1 MQSRIRLGGKRTR
14 YNQRTRLET
23 HAKLRRQ
30 ASTSRELAALIRHWP
45 TNWQKAKLSDYIQHA
60 PSASPFPL
68 GTAQDRISNSGKF
81 KLHHMRGGPMRPLVL
96 IGLLFVVAS
105 SLAQTQKTPD
115 VAEFVSVAAPVVVLY
130 HVRVVD
136 GTGAAAKDDQAIVI
150 ANGKI
155 QSIGPATSVQIP
167 QGAQLLARPGYT
179 VIPGLVGMH
188 DHLYYTDSIALQ
200 VVGGRIGEPGL
211 FVAEIPYTA
220 PRLYLAAG
228 GTTMRTTGSLEP
240 YTDLKVKSRI
250 DANLMPGPSI
260 DATAPYLEGAPTRFA
275 QMHELTGSEDAKRMV
290 DYWAAE
296 GMTSYKA
303 YMNITREELGV
314 AILQAHSHQQKL
326 TGHLCSVTWP
336 EAIAL
341 GIDDFEHGPAFT
353 DTEFVID
360 KKPDVCP
367 TGGSSS
373 WAKQD
378 VNGAQVQEIIR
389 NLVSHH
395 VAVTS
400 TLPVFEAGVP
410 GRPALQPR
418 TLDAMSAESAQS
430 YLTARA
436 RVALDA
442 PMRALLRK
450 EMDFE
455 VAFVKAGGLLLSGPD
470 PTGNGG
476 VLPGFGDQR
485 EIELLV
491 EAGFTPVE
499 AIQIATQNGALYLGQ
514 QDRIGTLAPGKQAD
528 LVLIKGD
535 PSKRIDE
542 IENVETVFKA
552 GIGYDSKKLI
562 DSVRGQVGIR

>member
-1 MQSRIRLGGKRTR
+1 MRFLFLFGSMLV
-14 YNQRTRLET
+14 
-23 HAKLRRQ
+23 
-30 ASTSRELAALIRHWP
+30 AAI
-45 TNWQKAKLSDYIQHA
+45 T
-60 PSASPFPL
+60 
-68 GTAQDRISNSGKF
+68 
-81 KLHHMRGGPMRPLVL
+81 V
-96 IGLLFVVAS
+96 
-105 SLAQTQKTPD
+105 AQTQKAGD
-115 VAEFVSVAAPVVVLY
+115 VADFVSVDTSVFVLN
-130 HVRVVD
+130 HVRVID
-136 GTGAAAKDDQAIVI
+136 GTGAPAKEDQAIVI

-155 QSIGPATSVQIP
+155 QSIGAAASAQIP
-167 QGAQLLARPGYT
+167 QGAQRMERSGYT

-188 DHLYYTDSIALQ
+188 DHLYYTDSYALQ
-200 VVGGRIGEPGL
+200 VVDGKIGEPGL
-211 FVAEIPYTA
+211 FLAEIPFTA

-228 GTTMRTTGSLEP
+228 VTTIRTTGSLEP

-250 DANLMPGPSI
+250 DANLMPGPRI

-275 QMHELTGSEDAKRMV
+275 QMHELTGPDDAKRLV
-290 DYWAAE
+290 DYWAGE

-314 AILQAHSHQQKL
+314 AIQEAHAHKMKL

-336 EAIAL
+336 EAVAL
-341 GIDDFEHGPAFT
+341 GIDDFEHGPVFT
-353 DTEFVID
+353 DTEFVAD

-373 WAKQD
+373 WLKQD
-378 VNGAQVQEIIR
+378 VNGAQVQEMIR
-389 NLVSHH
+389 NLASHH

-410 GRPALQPR
+410 GRPPLQPR

-442 PMRALLRK
+442 PMTALLRK

-455 VAFVKAGGLLLSGPD
+455 MAFVKAGGFLLAGPD

-476 VLPGFGDQR
+476 VLPGFCDQR

-491 EAGFTPVE
+491 EAGFTPGE
-499 AIQIATQNGALYLGQ
+499 AIHIATQNGALYLGQ

>member
-1 MQSRIRLGGKRTR
+1 MRLLFLLGP
-14 YNQRTRLET
+14 L
-23 HAKLRRQ
+23 
-30 ASTSRELAALIRHWP
+30 LAASI
-45 TNWQKAKLSDYIQHA
+45 
-60 PSASPFPL
+60 
-68 GTAQDRISNSGKF
+68 
-81 KLHHMRGGPMRPLVL
+81 
-96 IGLLFVVAS
+96 VVA
-105 SLAQTQKTPD
+105 QVQKSPD
-115 VAEFVSVAAPVVVLY
+115 VADFVSLDTPVFVLN
-130 HVRVVD
+130 HVRVID
-136 GTGAAAKDDQAIVI
+136 GTGAPAKEDQAIVV

-155 QSIGPATSVQIP
+155 ESIGPAASVQIP
-167 QGAQLLARPGYT
+167 EGAQRMDRTGYT

-188 DHLYYTDSIALQ
+188 NHLYYTDSFASQ
-200 VVGGRIGEPGL
+200 VVGGKIGQPGL
-211 FVAEIPYTA
+211 FIAEIPYTA

-228 GTTMRTTGSLEP
+228 VTTMRTTGSLEP

-250 DANLMPGPSI
+250 DANLMPGPSM

-275 QMHELTGSEDAKRMV
+275 QMHELTGPDDAKRMV

-296 GMTSYKA
+296 GMTSFKA

-314 AILQAHSHQQKL
+314 AIEQAHAHKSKL

-341 GIDDFEHGPAFT
+341 GIDDFEHGPVFT
-353 DTEFVID
+353 DTEFVTD
-360 KKPDVCP
+360 KKPDACP
-367 TGGSSS
+367 AGTGGSS

-378 VNGAQVQEIIR
+378 ISGAQVQAMIR

-400 TLPVFEAGVP
+400 TLPVFEASVP
-410 GRPALQPR
+410 GRPKLQPR
-418 TLDAMSAESAQS
+418 TLEAMSAESAQS

-436 RVALDA
+436 RVPMDSPMTAL
-442 PMRALLRK
+442 MRK

-455 VAFVKAGGLLLSGPD
+455 VAFVKAGGLLLAGPD

-499 AIQIATQNGALYLGQ
+499 AIHIATENGAVYLGQ
-514 QDRIGTLAPGKQAD
+514 QDRIGSLAAGKQAD

-535 PSKRIDE
+535 PSKQIDE
-542 IENVETVFKA
+542 VENVETVFKA
-552 GIGYDSKKLI
+552 GVGYDSRKLI

>member
-1 MQSRIRLGGKRTR
+1 VQLRICEVSEMRLSV
-14 YNQRTRLET
+14 LFWS
-23 HAKLRRQ
+23 L
-30 ASTSRELAALIRHWP
+30 LAAA
-45 TNWQKAKLSDYIQHA
+45 TVAQAQKASGVADFITVD
-60 PSASPFPL
+60 SPVF
-68 GTAQDRISNSGKF
+68 
-81 KLHHMRGGPMRPLVL
+81 VL
-96 IGLLFVVAS
+96 
-105 SLAQTQKTPD
+105 D
-115 VAEFVSVAAPVVVLY
+115 
-130 HVRVVD
+130 HVRVID
-136 GTGAAAKDDQAIVI
+136 GTGTPTKEDQAVVI

-155 QSIGPATSVQIP
+155 QFIGPDASAKIP
-167 QGAQLLARPGYT
+167 QGAQRIERAGYT

-188 DHLYYTDSIALQ
+188 DHLYYTDSYSVQ
-200 VVGGRIGEPGL
+200 VVDGKVGEPGL
-211 FVAEIPYTA
+211 VVAELPYTA

-228 GTTMRTTGSLEP
+228 VTTMRTTGSVEP

-250 DANLMPGPSI
+250 DANLMPGPNM

-275 QMHELTGSEDAKRMV
+275 QMHELTGPDDAKRMV

-303 YMNITREELGV
+303 YMNISREELGS
-314 AILQAHSHQQKL
+314 AIQQAHAHKLKL

-341 GIDDFEHGPAFT
+341 GIDDFEHGPVFT
-353 DTEFVID
+353 DTEFVTD

-367 TGGSSS
+367 AGGTSS

-378 VNGAQVQEIIR
+378 VNGTQVQELIR

-400 TLPVFEAGVP
+400 TLPVFEASVP
-410 GRPALQPR
+410 GRPKLQAR
-418 TLDAMSAESAQS
+418 TLDAMSAESAHS

-436 RVALDA
+436 RVALDSS
-442 PMRALLRK
+442 MTALMRK

-455 VAFVKAGGLLLSGPD
+455 VAFVKAGGLLLAGPD

-485 EIELLV
+485 EVELLV
-491 EAGFTPVE
+491 EAGFTPVL
-499 AIQIATQNGALYLGQ
+499 AIQIATENGASYLGQ
-514 QDRIGTLAPGKQAD
+514 QNRIGTLAPGKQAD

-535 PSKRIDE
+535 PSKRIED

-552 GIGYDSKKLI
+552 GIGYDSQKLI
-562 DSVRGQVGIR
+562 ESVRGQVGIR

>member
-1 MQSRIRLGGKRTR
+1 
-14 YNQRTRLET
+14 
-23 HAKLRRQ
+23 
-30 ASTSRELAALIRHWP
+30 
-45 TNWQKAKLSDYIQHA
+45 
-60 PSASPFPL
+60 
-68 GTAQDRISNSGKF
+68 
-81 KLHHMRGGPMRPLVL
+81 MR
-96 IGLLFVVAS
+96 LLFLLASLLVAAITV
-105 SLAQTQKTPD
+105 AQTQKASG
-115 VAEFVSVAAPVVVLY
+115 VADFVSVDTPVFVLN
-130 HVRVVD
+130 HVRVID
-136 GTGAAAKDDQAIVI
+136 GTGAPAKEDQAIVI

-155 QSIGPATSVQIP
+155 RFIGPDESAEIP
-167 QGAQLLARPGYT
+167 PGAQRMGRSGYT

-188 DHLYYTDSIALQ
+188 DHLYYTDSYALQ
-200 VVGGRIGEPGL
+200 VLDGKIGEPGVFL
-211 FVAEIPYTA
+211 AEIPYTA

-228 GTTMRTTGSLEP
+228 VTTIRTSGSLEP
-240 YTDLKVKSRI
+240 YADLKVKSWI

-275 QMHELTGSEDAKRMV
+275 QMHELTGSDDAKRMV
-290 DYWAAE
+290 DYWAEE

-303 YMNITREELGV
+303 YTNITRDELRV
-314 AILQAHSHQQKL
+314 AIQQAHAHKLKL

-336 EAIAL
+336 EAVAL
-341 GIDDFEHGPAFT
+341 GIDDFEHGPVFT
-353 DTEFVID
+353 DTEFVAD
-360 KKPDVCP
+360 KEPDLCP
-367 TGGSSS
+367 AGGGSSS

-378 VNGAQVQEIIR
+378 VNGAQVQEMIH

-400 TLPVFEAGVP
+400 TLPVYEAGAP
-410 GRPALQPR
+410 GRPPLQQR

-436 RVALDA
+436 RLASDS
-442 PMRALLRK
+442 PRTALLRK

-455 VAFVKAGGLLLSGPD
+455 VAFVKAGGLLLAGPD

-485 EIELLV
+485 EMELLV
-491 EAGFTPVE
+491 EAGFNPVE
-499 AIQIATQNGALYLGQ
+499 AIHIATENGALYLGR
-514 QDRIGTLAPGKQAD
+514 QDQIGTLAPGKQAD

-535 PSKRIDE
+535 PSKRIEE

>member
-1 MQSRIRLGGKRTR
+1 MRLSILFWSLLFSAATV
-14 YNQRTRLET
+14 
-23 HAKLRRQ
+23 AQ
-30 ASTSRELAALIRHWP
+30 A
-45 TNWQKAKLSDYIQHA
+45 QKASGAADFI
-60 PSASPFPL
+60 SIESPAF
-68 GTAQDRISNSGKF
+68 
-81 KLHHMRGGPMRPLVL
+81 VL
-96 IGLLFVVAS
+96 
-105 SLAQTQKTPD
+105 D
-115 VAEFVSVAAPVVVLY
+115 
-130 HVRVVD
+130 HVRVID
-136 GTGAAAKDDQAIVI
+136 GTGAPAKEDQAVVI

-155 QSIGPATSVQIP
+155 QFIGPDASAQIP
-167 QGAQLLARPGYT
+167 QGAQRMQRSGYT

-188 DHLYYTDSIALQ
+188 DHLYYTDSYSVQ
-200 VVGGRIGEPGL
+200 VVDGKVGEPGL
-211 FVAEIPYTA
+211 VVAEIPYTA

-228 GTTMRTTGSLEP
+228 VTTMRTTGSVEP

-250 DANLMPGPSI
+250 DANLMPGPNM

-275 QMHELTGSEDAKRMV
+275 QMHELTGPDDAKRMV

-303 YMNITREELGV
+303 YMNISREELGA
-314 AILQAHSHQQKL
+314 AIQQAHAHKLKL

-336 EAIAL
+336 ETIAL
-341 GIDDFEHGPAFT
+341 GIDDFEHGPVFT
-353 DTEFVID
+353 DTEFVAD

-367 TGGSSS
+367 AGGTSS

-378 VNGAQVQEIIR
+378 VNGTQVQGLIHD
-389 NLVSHH
+389 LVSHH

-400 TLPVFEAGVP
+400 TLPVFEASAP
-410 GRPALQPR
+410 GRPQLQTR
-418 TLDAMSAESAQS
+418 TLDAMSAESAHS

-436 RVALDA
+436 RVALDS
-442 PMRALLRK
+442 PMTALMRK

-455 VAFVKAGGLLLSGPD
+455 LAFVKAGGLLLAGPD
-470 PTGNGG
+470 ATGNGG

-499 AIQIATQNGALYLGQ
+499 AIQIATENGATYLGQ
-514 QDRIGTLAPGKQAD
+514 QDRIGNLAPGKQAD
-528 LVLIKGD
+528 MVLIKGD
-535 PSKRIDE
+535 PSKRIED

-552 GIGYDSKKLI
+552 GVGYDSQKLI

>member
-1 MQSRIRLGGKRTR
+1 VRVFVVLVLVGSLV
-14 YNQRTRLET
+14 L
-23 HAKLRRQ
+23 A
-30 ASTSRELAALIRHWP
+30 AST
-45 TNWQKAKLSDYIQHA
+45 
-60 PSASPFPL
+60 
-68 GTAQDRISNSGKF
+68 
-81 KLHHMRGGPMRPLVL
+81 V
-96 IGLLFVVAS
+96 
-105 SLAQTQKTPD
+105 AQTQKPAG
-115 VAEFVSVAAPVVVLY
+115 VAEFVSVDLPAFVLD
-130 HVRVVD
+130 HVRVID
-136 GTGAAAKDDQAIVI
+136 GTGAPAKEDQAVVI

-155 QSIGPATSVQIP
+155 QFIGPDASAQVP
-167 QGAQLLARPGYT
+167 QGAPRMDRSGYT

-188 DHLYYTDSIALQ
+188 NHLYYTDSYAVQ
-200 VVGGRIGEPGL
+200 VVDGKVGEPGL
-211 FVAEIPYTA
+211 FIAEIPYTA

-228 GTTMRTTGSLEP
+228 VTTMRTTGSLEP

-250 DANLMPGPSI
+250 DANLMPGPNM

-275 QMHELTGSEDAKRMV
+275 QMHELTGPDDAKRMV

-303 YMNITREELGV
+303 YMNITREELRV
-314 AILQAHSHQQKL
+314 AIQQAHAHKLKL

-336 EAIAL
+336 EAVAL
-341 GIDDFEHGPAFT
+341 GIDDFEHGPVFT
-353 DTEFVID
+353 DTEFVTD

-367 TGGSSS
+367 AGGSSS

-378 VNGAQVQEIIR
+378 VNGAQVQEMIR

-400 TLPVFEAGVP
+400 TLPVFEAGAP
-410 GRPALQPR
+410 GRPALQRR

-436 RVALDA
+436 RVSLDSPMTAL
-442 PMRALLRK
+442 MRK

-455 VAFVKAGGLLLSGPD
+455 MAFAKAGGLLLAGPD

-499 AIQIATQNGALYLGQ
+499 AIHIATENGALYLGQ
-514 QDRIGTLAPGKQAD
+514 QDRIGTLTPGKQAD

-535 PSKRIDE
+535 PSRTIDE
-542 IENVETVFKA
+542 IENVETVFKS
-552 GIGYDSKKLI
+552 GVGYDSRKLI
-562 DSVRGQVGIR
+562 ESVRGQVGSR

>member
-1 MQSRIRLGGKRTR
+1 MRL
-14 YNQRTRLET
+14 
-23 HAKLRRQ
+23 
-30 ASTSRELAALIRHWP
+30 S
-45 TNWQKAKLSDYIQHA
+45 
-60 PSASPFPL
+60 
-68 GTAQDRISNSGKF
+68 
-81 KLHHMRGGPMRPLVL
+81 VL
-96 IGLLFVVAS
+96 FWSLLFTAATV
-105 SLAQTQKTPD
+105 AQTQKTSG
-115 VAEFVSVAAPVVVLY
+115 VADFITFFVPVFVLD
-130 HVRVVD
+130 HVRVID
-136 GTGAAAKDDQAIVI
+136 GTGSPAKEDQAVVI
-150 ANGKI
+150 SNGKI
-155 QSIGPATSVQIP
+155 QFIGPDASAQIP
-167 QGAQLLARPGYT
+167 RDAQRIDRSGYT

-188 DHLYYTDSIALQ
+188 DHLYYTDSYSVQ
-200 VVGGRIGEPGL
+200 VVDGKVGEPGL
-211 FVAEIPYTA
+211 VVAEIPYTA

-228 GTTMRTTGSLEP
+228 VTTMRTTGSVEP

-250 DANLMPGPSI
+250 DANLMPGPNM

-275 QMHELTGSEDAKRMV
+275 QMHELTGPDDAKRMV

-303 YMNITREELGV
+303 YMNISREELGA
-314 AILQAHSHQQKL
+314 AIHQAHAHKLKL

-341 GIDDFEHGPAFT
+341 GIDDFEHGPVFT
-353 DTEFVID
+353 DTEFVAD

-367 TGGSSS
+367 AGGTSS

-378 VNGAQVQEIIR
+378 VNGTQVQELIR

-400 TLPVFEAGVP
+400 TLPVFESSAP
-410 GRPALQPR
+410 GRPKLQSR
-418 TLDAMSAESAQS
+418 TLDAMSAESAHS

-436 RVALDA
+436 RVALDS
-442 PMRALLRK
+442 PMTALMRK
-450 EMDFE
+450 EMNFE
-455 VAFVKAGGLLLSGPD
+455 VAFVKAGGLLLAGPD

-491 EAGFTPVE
+491 EAGFTPVQ
-499 AIQIATQNGALYLGQ
+499 AIQIATQNGATYLGQ

-535 PSKRIDE
+535 PSKRIEE

-552 GIGYDSKKLI
+552 GVGYDSQKLI

>member
-1 MQSRIRLGGKRTR
+1 MRL
-14 YNQRTRLET
+14 L
-23 HAKLRRQ
+23 LLF
-30 ASTSRELAALIRHWP
+30 AS
-45 TNWQKAKLSDYIQHA
+45 
-60 PSASPFPL
+60 
-68 GTAQDRISNSGKF
+68 
-81 KLHHMRGGPMRPLVL
+81 VL
-96 IGLLFVVAS
+96 IGAIA
-105 SLAQTQKTPD
+105 LAQTQKSSD
-115 VAEFVSVAAPVVVLY
+115 VAAFVTVDTPVLVLN
-130 HVRVVD
+130 HVRIID
-136 GTGAAAKDDQAIVI
+136 GTGAAAKEDQTVVI

-155 QSIGPATSVQIP
+155 QSIGPAASVQVP
-167 QGAQLLARPGYT
+167 QDARQLERSGYT
-179 VIPGLVGMH
+179 VVPGLVGMH
-188 DHLYYTDSIALQ
+188 NHLYYTDSYTVQ
-200 VVGGRIGEPGL
+200 TVDGKVGEPGL
-211 FVAEIPYTA
+211 FIAEIPYTA

-228 GTTMRTTGSLEP
+228 VTTMRTTGSLEP

-250 DANLMPGPSI
+250 EANLMPGPSI

-275 QMHELTGSEDAKRMV
+275 QMHELTGPDDAKRMV

-296 GMTSYKA
+296 GMTSFKA

-314 AILQAHSHQQKL
+314 AIQRAHAHKLKL

-336 EAIAL
+336 EAVAL
-341 GIDDFEHGPAFT
+341 GIDDLEHGPVFA
-353 DTEFVID
+353 DTEFVAD

-367 TGGSSS
+367 AGGGSSS

-378 VNGAQVQEIIR
+378 VNGAQVQEMIR
-389 NLVSHH
+389 SLVSHH

-400 TLPVFEAGVP
+400 TLPVYEARAP
-410 GRPALQPR
+410 GRPPLHQR
-418 TLDAMSAESAQS
+418 VLNAMSAESAQS

-436 RVALDA
+436 NVELDS
-442 PMRALLRK
+442 PMTALLRK

-455 VAFVKAGGLLLSGPD
+455 VAFVKAGGLLLAGPD

-499 AIQIATQNGALYLGQ
+499 AIHIATENGASYLAQ

-528 LVLIKGD
+528 FVLIKGD
-535 PSKRIDE
+535 PSKNIDE

-552 GIGYDSKKLI
+552 GNGYDSKKLI

>member
-1 MQSRIRLGGKRTR
+1 MRALFLLGS
-14 YNQRTRLET
+14 L
-23 HAKLRRQ
+23 LV
-30 ASTSRELAALIRHWP
+30 AA
-45 TNWQKAKLSDYIQHA
+45 
-60 PSASPFPL
+60 
-68 GTAQDRISNSGKF
+68 TA
-81 KLHHMRGGPMRPLVL
+81 V
-96 IGLLFVVAS
+96 
-105 SLAQTQKTPD
+105 AQTQPSSD
-115 VAEFVSVAAPVVVLY
+115 AAPFVSVDASVFVLS
-130 HVRVVD
+130 HVRVID
-136 GTGAAAKDDQAIVI
+136 GTGAAPKEDQTVVV

-155 QSIGPATSVQIP
+155 QTIGPAASAQIP
-167 QGAQLLARPGYT
+167 QGAQRLELSGYT

-188 DHLYYTDSIALQ
+188 NHLYYTDSISVQ
-200 VVGGRIGEPGL
+200 VAGGKIGEPGL

-228 GTTMRTTGSLEP
+228 VTTMRTTGSLEP

-250 DANLMPGPSI
+250 DANLMPGPAI

-275 QMHELTGSEDAKRMV
+275 QMHELSGPDDAKRMV

-296 GMTSYKA
+296 GMTSFKA

-314 AILQAHSHQQKL
+314 AIKQAHAHNLKL

-341 GIDDFEHGPAFT
+341 GIDDFEHGPVFA
-353 DTEFVID
+353 DTEFVTD

-367 TGGSSS
+367 QGGANS

-378 VNGAQVQEIIR
+378 VNGAQVQELIR

-400 TLPVFEAGVP
+400 TLPVFEASAP
-410 GRPALQPR
+410 GRPKLQRR

-436 RVALDA
+436 GVPLDS
-442 PMRALLRK
+442 PMTSLMRK

-455 VAFVKAGGLLLSGPD
+455 VAFVKAGGLLLAGPD

-485 EIELLV
+485 EVELLV

-499 AIQIATQNGALYLGQ
+499 AIHIATENGAIYLGR

-535 PSKRIDE
+535 PSKNIDE
-542 IENVETVFKA
+542 IENVETVFKS
-552 GIGYDSKKLI
+552 GVGYDSKKLI

>member
-1 MQSRIRLGGKRTR
+1 MRLLLLFGSLLVAAT
-14 YNQRTRLET
+14 T
-23 HAKLRRQ
+23 AAAQ
-30 ASTSRELAALIRHWP
+30 A
-45 TNWQKAKLSDYIQHA
+45 QKASDIA
-60 PSASPFPL
+60 
-68 GTAQDRISNSGKF
+68 D
-81 KLHHMRGGPMRPLVL
+81 
-96 IGLLFVVAS
+96 
-105 SLAQTQKTPD
+105 
-115 VAEFVSVAAPVVVLY
+115 FVSVDTPVFVLN
-130 HVRVVD
+130 HVRVID
-136 GTGAAAKDDQAIVI
+136 GTGAPVKEDQAIVI

-155 QSIGPATSVQIP
+155 LSIGPAASAEIP
-167 QGAQLLARPGYT
+167 QGAQRMERSGYT

-188 DHLYYTDSIALQ
+188 DHLYYTDSYAIQ
-200 VVGGRIGEPGL
+200 VKEGRLSEPGL

-228 GTTMRTTGSLEP
+228 VTTMRTTGSLEP

-260 DATAPYLEGAPTRFA
+260 DATAPYLEGSPTRFA
-275 QMHELTGSEDAKRMV
+275 QMHELTGPDDAKRMV

-314 AILQAHSHQQKL
+314 AIQQAHAHKLKL

-336 EAIAL
+336 EAVAL
-341 GIDDFEHGPAFT
+341 GIDDLEHGPVFA
-353 DTEFVID
+353 DTEFVAD

-367 TGGSSS
+367 AGGSSS

-378 VNGAQVQEIIR
+378 VNGAQVQQLIH
-389 NLVSHH
+389 NLVSHQ

-400 TLPVFEAGVP
+400 TLPVFEASVP
-410 GRPALQPR
+410 GRPKLQPR
-418 TLDAMSAESAQS
+418 VLNAMSAESAQS

-436 RVALDA
+436 NVQLDS
-442 PMRALLRK
+442 PMTVLLRK

-455 VAFVKAGGLLLSGPD
+455 VAFVRAGGLLLAGPD

-491 EAGFTPVE
+491 EAGLTPVE
-499 AIQIATQNGALYLGQ
+499 AIHVATENGALYLGQ
-514 QDRIGTLAPGKQAD
+514 QDRIGTLSPGKQAD
-528 LVLIKGD
+528 LIVIKGD
-535 PSKRIDE
+535 PSKSIDE
-542 IENVETVFKA
+542 IENVDTVFKA

>member
-1 MQSRIRLGGKRTR
+1 
-14 YNQRTRLET
+14 
-23 HAKLRRQ
+23 
-30 ASTSRELAALIRHWP
+30 
-45 TNWQKAKLSDYIQHA
+45 
-60 PSASPFPL
+60 
-68 GTAQDRISNSGKF
+68 
-81 KLHHMRGGPMRPLVL
+81 MR
-96 IGLLFVVAS
+96 LLFLFVSLLAS
-105 SLAQTQKTPD
+105 AIAVAQTQKSPD
-115 VAEFVSVAAPVVVLY
+115 VAPFVSVDAPIFVLN
-130 HVRVVD
+130 HVRVIN
-136 GTGAAAKDDQAIVI
+136 GTGAAAKEDQAIVI

-155 QSIGPATSVQIP
+155 QSIGPAASVQVP
-167 QGAQLLARPGYT
+167 QGAQLLDRSGYT

-188 DHLYYTDSIALQ
+188 NHLYYSNSIAVQ
-200 VVGGRIGEPGL
+200 FAGGRIGEPGL

-228 GTTMRTTGSLEP
+228 VTTMRTTGSLEP

-250 DANLMPGPSI
+250 DADLMPGPSV
-260 DATAPYLEGAPTRFA
+260 DATAPYLEGAPTQFA
-275 QMHELTGSEDAKRMV
+275 QMQELTGPEDAKRTV

-303 YMNITREELGV
+303 YMNITREELSA
-314 AILQAHSHQQKL
+314 AIQQAHAHKLKL

-336 EAIAL
+336 EAITL
-341 GIDDFEHGPAFT
+341 GIDDFEHGPVFT
-353 DTEFVID
+353 DTEFVVD

-367 TGGSSS
+367 AGGSGS

-378 VNGAQVQEIIR
+378 VNGPQVQQLIR
-389 NLVSHH
+389 DLVSHH

-400 TLPVFEAGVP
+400 TLPVFEASVP
-410 GRPALQPR
+410 GRPKLQPR
-418 TLDAMSAESAQS
+418 TLNAMSAESAQS

-436 RVALDA
+436 NVPLDSPMTAL
-442 PMRALLRK
+442 MRK

-455 VAFVKAGGLLLSGPD
+455 VAFVRAGGLLLAGPD

-491 EAGFTPVE
+491 EAGLTPVE
-499 AIQIATQNGALYLGQ
+499 AIHVATENGASYLGR
-514 QDRIGTLAPGKQAD
+514 QDRIGTLSPGKQAD

-535 PSKRIDE
+535 PSKSIDE

-562 DSVRGQVGIR
+562 ESVRGQVGIR

>member
-1 MQSRIRLGGKRTR
+1 
-14 YNQRTRLET
+14 
-23 HAKLRRQ
+23 
-30 ASTSRELAALIRHWP
+30 
-45 TNWQKAKLSDYIQHA
+45 
-60 PSASPFPL
+60 
-68 GTAQDRISNSGKF
+68 
-81 KLHHMRGGPMRPLVL
+81 MR
-96 IGLLFVVAS
+96 LLFLFG
-105 SLAQTQKTPD
+105 SLVIAAMAVAQTQKSGD
-115 VAEFVSVAAPVVVLY
+115 VAPFVTVDAPVFVLN
-130 HVRVVD
+130 HVRVID
-136 GTGAAAKDDQAIVI
+136 GTGAAAKDDQAIVV

-155 QSIGPATSVQIP
+155 QALGLTASVQIP
-167 QGAQLLARPGYT
+167 QGAQVLDRSGYT
-179 VIPGLVGMH
+179 VIPGIVGMH
-188 DHLYYTDSIALQ
+188 NHLYYSNSVALQ
-200 VVGGRIGEPGL
+200 FASGPGSRIGEPGL
-211 FVAEIPYTA
+211 FIAEIPYTA

-228 GTTMRTTGSLEP
+228 VTTMRTTGSLEP
-240 YTDLKVKSRI
+240 YTDLKIKSRI

-260 DATAPYLEGAPTRFA
+260 DATAPYLEGAPTIFS
-275 QMHELTGSEDAKRMV
+275 QMHELTGPDDAKRMV

-303 YMNITREELGV
+303 YMNITREELGA
-314 AILQAHSHQQKL
+314 AIQQAHAHKLKL

-336 EAIAL
+336 EAVTL
-341 GIDDFEHGPAFT
+341 GIDDFEHGPVFT
-353 DTEFVID
+353 DTEFVAD
-360 KKPDVCP
+360 KKADVCP
-367 TGGSSS
+367 AGGSSS

-378 VNGAQVQEIIR
+378 VNGGPVQELIHK
-389 NLVSHH
+389 LVSHH

-400 TLPVFEAGVP
+400 TLPVFESGAP
-410 GRPALQPR
+410 GRPKLQRR

-436 RVALDA
+436 SVPLDSPMTAL
-442 PMRALLRK
+442 MRK

-455 VAFVKAGGLLLSGPD
+455 VAFVKAGGFLLAGPD

-499 AIQIATQNGALYLGQ
+499 AIHIATENGAVYLGQ
-514 QDRIGTLAPGKQAD
+514 QDRIGTLSPGKQAD
-528 LVLIKGD
+528 FVVIKGD
-535 PSKRIDE
+535 PSNKIEE

>member
-1 MQSRIRLGGKRTR
+1 MADLAVCEMRFLFPF
-14 YNQRTRLET
+14 
-23 HAKLRRQ
+23 
-30 ASTSRELAALIRHWP
+30 ASLLI
-45 TNWQKAKLSDYIQHA
+45 
-60 PSASPFPL
+60 SAM
-68 GTAQDRISNSGKF
+68 T
-81 KLHHMRGGPMRPLVL
+81 
-96 IGLLFVVAS
+96 
-105 SLAQTQKTPD
+105 LAQAQKPSD
-115 VAEFVSVAAPVVVLY
+115 IADFVSIDTPVFVLD
-130 HVRVVD
+130 HVRVID
-136 GTGAAAKDDQAIVI
+136 GTGTPAKTDQAVVI

-155 QSIGPATSVQIP
+155 QFIGPDASAQIP
-167 QGAQLLARPGYT
+167 PGAQRMDRSGYT

-188 DHLYYTDSIALQ
+188 DHLYYTDSYAVQ
-200 VVGGRIGEPGL
+200 VVDGKVGEPGL

-228 GTTMRTTGSLEP
+228 VTTLRTTGSLEP
-240 YTDLKVKSRI
+240 YTDLKVKNRI
-250 DANLMPGPSI
+250 DADLMPGPNI
-260 DATAPYLEGAPTRFA
+260 DATAPYLEGSPTRFA
-275 QMHELTGSEDAKRMV
+275 QMHELTGPDDARRMV

-314 AILQAHSHQQKL
+314 AIQQAHAHKQKL

-336 EAIAL
+336 EAVAL
-341 GIDDFEHGPAFT
+341 GIDDLEHGPVFA
-353 DTEFVID
+353 DTEFVAD

-367 TGGSSS
+367 SGGGNIT
-373 WAKQD
+373 WIKQD
-378 VNGAQVQEIIR
+378 VNGPQVQELIH
-389 NLVSHH
+389 NLVTHH

-400 TLPVFEAGVP
+400 TLPVFEAGVL
-410 GRPALQPR
+410 GRPQLQQR

-436 RVALDA
+436 RVPLDS
-442 PMRALLRK
+442 PRTALLRK

-455 VAFVKAGGLLLSGPD
+455 LAFANAGGLLLAGPD

-499 AIQIATQNGALYLGQ
+499 AVHLATENGAVYLGQ

-535 PSKRIDE
+535 PSTQIHE